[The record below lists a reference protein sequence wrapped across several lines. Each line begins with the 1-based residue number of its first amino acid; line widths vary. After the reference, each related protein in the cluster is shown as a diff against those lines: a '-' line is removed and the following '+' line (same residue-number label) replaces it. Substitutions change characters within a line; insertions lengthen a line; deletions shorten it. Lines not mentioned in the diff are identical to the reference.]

1 MPKKY
6 IVDLTKD
13 ERNEL
18 MKVVSSGKAS
28 ARKISRARI
37 LLLAEEDK
45 RDEDIV
51 DALKVGVRTVE
62 RTRQKF
68 VEEGM
73 RVALNDRPHPGKR
86 PKLDGSQRAYL
97 TALACSDPPEGRERW
112 TLQLLAGRLVEV
124 GIVDAISGETVR
136 QVLKKATSNPG
147 ANSSGAFR
155 E

>member
-6 IVDLTKD
+6 IVDLTD
-13 ERNEL
+13 SERDEL
-18 MKVVSSGKAS
+18 MKLASSGEAS

-37 LLLAEEDK
+37 LLLADEDK

-62 RTRQKF
+62 RTRQRF

-73 RVALNDRPHPGKR
+73 QVALKDRPHPGRR
-86 PKLDGSQRAYL
+86 PKLDGNQKAYL
-97 TALACSDPPEGRERW
+97 TVLACSDPPEGRERW
-112 TLQLLAGRLVEV
+112 TLHLLAGRLVDV

-136 QVLKKATSNPG
+136 QVLKKATSSPG

-155 E
+155 R

>member
-6 IVDLTKD
+6 VVDLTPT
-13 ERNEL
+13 ERNQL
-18 MKVVSSGKAS
+18 MKLVSSGKAS

-37 LLLAEEDK
+37 LLLADEDK

-51 DALKVGVRTVE
+51 DGLKVAVRTVE
-62 RTRQKF
+62 RTRQRF
-68 VEEGM
+68 VEEGLP
-73 RVALNDRPHPGKR
+73 VALNDRPHPGR
-86 PKLDGSQRAYL
+86 QPKLDGNQKAYL

-112 TLQLLAGRLVEV
+112 TLTLLAGRLVEL

-136 QVLKKATSNPG
+136 QVLKKATSSPG
-147 ANSSGAFR
+147 ANSSGVFR